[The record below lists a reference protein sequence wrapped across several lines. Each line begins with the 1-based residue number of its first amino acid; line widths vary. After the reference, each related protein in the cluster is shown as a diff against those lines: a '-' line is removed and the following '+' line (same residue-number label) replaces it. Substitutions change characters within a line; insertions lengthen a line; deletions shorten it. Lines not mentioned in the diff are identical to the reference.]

1 MNIVEYLIGKPME
14 KIEYL
19 ASHNVNYLN
28 LEE

>member
-1 MNIVEYLIGKPME
+1 MNIVEYLIGKPKE
-14 KIEYL
+14 KMYYL